1 MLLVRLAG
9 VGVSAPKRRGGG
21 VRKVREGVWRVD
33 VEVRRDPIT
42 GHRWRVSR
50 QIRWTREDAEVA
62 LARLRM
68 ADHERRLP
76 TVGTSA
82 RSVRAA
88 FDL

>member
-62 LARLRM
+62 LAQI
-68 ADHERRLP
+68 
-76 TVGTSA
+76 G
-82 RSVRAA
+82 RAHV
-88 FDL
+88 